1 MEGIDRRRAINLG
14 LVAVA
19 GTALAACGRDAAPPG
34 KGAAA
39 PHRAAPFR
47 PVRVAAR
54 TKPAYRVHDLLTKAP
69 ANAVALT
76 IDDGPDPKWTPHVL
90 RVLAQH
96 DVTATF
102 SMIGVQV
109 RRFPDLARH
118 VVEAGH
124 TVCNHS
130 MHHPQP
136 FADLTPA
143 RIKAEITGAHR
154 EIWKA
159 TGVTSRLFRAPG
171 GSWSP
176 TVLRTA
182 ANNGMVPLDW
192 DIDPKDWARPGAA
205 FIKTHLL
212 RARPGDILLCHDG
225 GGDRRQTLRAL
236 KTVIPAL
243 QHRGLSFVTL

>member
-1 MEGIDRRRAINLG
+1 
-14 LVAVA
+14 
-19 GTALAACGRDAAPPG
+19 
-34 KGAAA
+34 
-39 PHRAAPFR
+39 
-47 PVRVAAR
+47 
-54 TKPAYRVHDLLTKAP
+54 
-69 ANAVALT
+69 
-76 IDDGPDPKWTPHVL
+76 
-90 RVLAQH
+90 
-96 DVTATF
+96 
-102 SMIGVQV
+102 
-109 RRFPDLARH
+109 
-118 VVEAGH
+118 
-124 TVCNHS
+124 